1 MTIFGNTTS
10 SSSSLVDTTVTYTYS
25 SLLILSSLLALLLN
39 PLVLIYN
46 TLQRSTLVTRL
57 FQLLSIVDIIFLI
70 RPVNALYNLLKP
82 ELDPMFIPDPSLGR
96 KVVCLVTYVTGF
108 SSMFLTLTLCVVRY
122 VKIRFPFWSMS
133 HDTYITGGVVVGV
146 TVDFIWNLSASI
158 YTNFYPSKH
167 FWASATQSVLYEPAH
182 DDSIVYIRIIL
193 FIGPFF
199 FKIGL
204 SVVFSILTLVYL
216 RTDNGM
222 QVSEIKKRSI
232 MMILILNLG
241 NVGWCV
247 VSIIVQTITRFQN
260 APVPPEENT
269 EWRYWYFY
277 LQFIESVLMQS
288 LLVAYNPLVICCRNS
303 GMRRMLRDLV
313 RYGQVVAPDTVESS
327 TDPAARR
334 GEGIIGNLGRSI
346 SNVSGWS
353 RARLL
358 GR

>member
-1 MTIFGNTTS
+1 M
-10 SSSSLVDTTVTYTYS
+10 
-25 SLLILSSLLALLLN
+25 
-39 PLVLIYN
+39 
-46 TLQRSTLVTRL
+46 
-57 FQLLSIVDIIFLI
+57 
-70 RPVNALYNLLKP
+70 
-82 ELDPMFIPDPSLGR
+82 
-96 KVVCLVTYVTGF
+96 
-108 SSMFLTLTLCVVRY
+108 
-122 VKIRFPFWSMS
+122 
-133 HDTYITGGVVVGV
+133 
-146 TVDFIWNLSASI
+146 
-158 YTNFYPSKH
+158 
-167 FWASATQSVLYEPAH
+167 
-182 DDSIVYIRIIL
+182 
-193 FIGPFF
+193 
-199 FKIGL
+199 
-204 SVVFSILTLVYL
+204 
-216 RTDNGM
+216 
-222 QVSEIKKRSI
+222 
-232 MMILILNLG
+232 
-241 NVGWCV
+241 